1 MNGELLF
8 GANKGV
14 ERQKK
19 NSKDEEE
26 NMRRNKLWK
35 KVVAGILTV
44 SIVNSTMWSGSA
56 VMADVL
62 PGSGTD
68 VGDSTVTSEQEM
80 GSEDVENT
88 GENGNLPEENQEE
101 KVQSAEG
108 SGLYEGG
115 EILIYH
121 EQQLRAIGGGMQ
133 LHAGDASPETFGTGA
148 VLTDENGSAL
158 TYSMGATYHLVSD
171 IPLTQGMWKLPD
183 GFAGSFSGEAADE
196 ESPLY
201 DSASDTIYIYNSYQ
215 IGVILSVN
223 AQEEPV
229 MSKDMIAE
237 TFGMGQFIYP
247 EGVQDGQ
254 EYLTYSADHTYVLS
268 SRFTEQTPELK
279 STVMTQ
285 ADESEDGRKFKG
297 QVIFTDTTDNN
308 KEYILIGN
316 EAQLRAIGTGK
327 SVYTAVYQAFLSLD
341 GWQVDEKN
349 GKPIMLYGGDADL
362 DVSQNGN
369 KTYGFQQIDE
379 KGLHGIYATGR
390 CGVNQTSGEIDPNMD
405 IEDSGHKYTMEEN
418 YIIFRDI
425 ELTDSWT
432 PMMFS
437 GTMIGS
443 RNMAGI
449 DSETGAIDEGAIE
462 PVTISDVN
470 VKKSGEI
477 DLKEDAQGAGFFGT
491 IGSQPGEGENLLM
504 SKGQVEVV
512 GLHLENVTVNNSSNS
527 VKHDV
532 NILDGLLGGVSW
544 LLGLL
549 LELFKINSIS
559 ELSKMLLEGIDANPS
574 MFAAGSFAGAV
585 CGEVR
590 ISKCSVS
597 GANVTNTED
606 RTGGFIGDIQ
616 GKPLYL
622 LNEAGKLVQV
632 LADILNMIPFLGLGN
647 VVDVLLNG
655 GLVNLS
661 QLIPVGYVAPE
672 ITDCY
677 VENVNAQTG
686 IIGSDETSFNGGFAG
701 RIEGGILQNVKVIQ
715 NENDLTVKGDKFTG
729 GFAGSV
735 ADTEINGLLKSV
747 ADINF
752 DAFNN
757 QSVIAA
763 AEVSGSKNISVEAC
777 GENGKYAGGFSGYI
791 ASSYIVDSSIAN
803 LKSVSAAGGYSGGFA
818 GYISPGAFLSLGIEY
833 TEEDVVQGLLPDLTN
848 LVLGILGGAD
858 AQDQPLLSLVGLAPA
873 YLYGCQVSGAEF
885 TVSGRIYTGGF
896 AGKADGARFGTSS
909 AENLNQLKPYEKG
922 TVDYAGTA
930 RGCSVQNLKSVSAP
944 DGYTGGFLGY
954 AATASM
960 AGLLNSTLLEAG
972 SFLTVSAQDVTVSGT
987 AGGLTIS
994 SESGIAAGCCAVA
1007 VGSSFKNV
1015 QIQNLSSVSA
1025 SNDAAGFVGRAGISG
1040 LADVSSGGLDIL
1052 GLGLIEVNSLLKLA
1066 PAMQVTI
1073 ADSSVSGIDNGFT
1086 VESTDAAADTEHRA
1100 GGFISESASAA
1111 VTRANVRKLQRVST
1125 KDMENGSAG
1134 GFVGISHTGGLAE
1147 LGELSTNGVVDITGL
1162 ISAVTYLAPSYTDC
1176 TAEFIDDSGSIQV
1189 ESASAGGFAGK
1200 MESGTVDNG
1209 GAESTAVEGIS
1220 NVRGQYYAGGFA
1232 GYVTS
1237 GGLAATRGGI
1247 SLLGTTIVL
1256 EDLLSV
1262 LNVYIPEI
1270 KNAGVFSGKDGLTV
1284 TSDGK
1289 MEAEEEPETAADTDT
1304 AQDVKLYELNSGSA
1318 GGFLGYGS
1326 GVRIENS
1333 SVTNL
1338 RHTTVKAPENLSQT
1352 DGSSYFGEES
1362 HYAVK
1367 AARYAGGYVG
1377 KLDIGNAASVG
1388 NGLGALNHLV
1398 DASSIGQVLDTV
1410 SSSIKD
1416 SDVTGQPGGYSVLAD
1431 GTEGEN
1437 GRIGHAGGFAG
1448 SVNGSLIENSDSHN
1462 FEYIIG
1468 QETAGGY
1475 VGNMEPGNVAELI
1488 GDVNVLKGVLSVSN
1502 LLQAVQSFIPRIL
1515 SSSTDAV
1522 PCGGVVRAES
1532 PSGENASGGTELKGV
1547 AGGYVGHNNG
1557 GKIAG
1562 ESEKSMAKRIRS
1574 VYGFEYAG
1582 GFDGYL
1588 HNADL
1593 VETGSLSILFGLIKV
1608 SQPLTAIQAVYATE
1622 TNTGVTGPLRDLT
1635 YDEFKSWYEAVGKSG
1650 AYGDKLSG
1658 LAQSESAYNSK
1669 ISEYYYGYEVAAG
1682 RTQAEADQE
1691 KRAGS
1696 AGGYVGRMVGSVIT
1710 NSQAKDLRK
1719 VTAMRSAGGFAGE
1732 MAIGDLASVGGIEI
1746 AGLELVTA
1754 NLPVLQT
1761 FIPVIKTSSVEG
1773 YASGAEIY
1781 AAGYSGQDNEEIGN
1795 AGGYVGY
1802 VLGGTISGEKNS
1814 RCEVKNLKI
1823 ADARRYVGGFAGQ
1836 IQPGSLAAIDTS
1848 SKDGLLNKILNSV
1861 IGTTG
1866 DLASLLN
1873 ATISNITYAG
1883 VSAYGDAG
1891 FVVNGSY
1898 QIEEESVQPGDT
1910 VEETVLQATAE
1921 RKEYA
1926 KAAGGFAGMIK
1937 GGIVGK
1943 IDDADAGAVVNG
1955 VKTVT
1960 AGEYAGGFFGLAD
1973 VSAVAEV
1980 SSEGTN
1986 ILGNLLGLGAID
1998 ALDAFR
2004 TYVYDARVTGSTASG
2019 LVVNAKEG
2027 ELLEEQ
2033 DSGRYTVY
2041 SGSAG
2046 GFGGT
2051 ILNGT
2056 VKDSSVSGL
2065 KYVEAVNYSGGF
2077 IGHSGK
2083 SGIADVDNA
2092 GVLESVFGNLL
2103 GINAGIADVCG
2114 SVIKGSSVTGIPEGY
2129 TVKSRGGEG
2138 AIAGGFIGYGDLAR
2152 MSEDTAEGL
2161 KQVGSDQTAGGFI
2174 GKTTFAYLV
2183 DVGIDSKLLEGV
2195 IQVLEAL
2202 IDVLLHPD
2210 ELPENGI
2217 VHLNVPGLLE
2227 IQALYENGVL
2237 SAEILGLK
2245 ISVRVNDEVGD
2256 ERVISVNIG
2265 DSSIEIKCDKD
2276 GNLLEGEDAAVQDVI
2291 KASLIKAN
2299 RTRVD
2304 SSSVEGIENGY
2315 DVFGA
2320 GADNDSDGNGNGYTG
2335 GFVGYND
2342 EGLIEENQ
2350 MIRADTIRGA
2360 AGRVGEFSGASSLNS
2375 EYHDLKSIEGNNN
2388 LYQVYRLK
2396 TSDDLTKL
2404 YHSDGTSEI
2413 SSGYSEENLGAQ
2425 TYEVYTVTHM
2435 QLENRYTHDI
2445 LWKRAYRTTADNIIK
2460 IPVRVYVSEAQADL
2474 MLGTPTLD
2482 NVSDPDK
2489 WESGLQDPCDDEA
2502 VLTIQKIWYD
2512 NNDEA
2517 GQRPD
2522 SFQVNLEQNGKDY
2535 VPDKG
2540 YENLESMDSSMV
2552 VTDPNVWSTT
2562 VRVPANRDA
2571 GNGTYEKYTY
2581 SITEESLAEDGYIT
2595 FYETSEDGYTLYIY
2609 NYRTDELARKDTV
2622 VIDYSLPVSVDVL
2635 TNDRF
2640 DDDGIDGKAKLAGVA
2655 AVTDE
2660 NQSLLNQVTEEMQAA
2675 VNADGI
2681 YGSAKVSEE
2690 NIEYTLKSMQMET
2703 YERLMYAVKLDADI
2717 VKNGQ
2722 NYVYG
2727 ALDIIPATE
2736 IYYEDNADGV
2746 FSYYSGRTKRGTT
2759 EWSEAGNAEGGF
2771 QDTDRPGVDQVK
2783 EDVENLYG
2791 NDSHYAHDKSY
2802 SNGSSHVVT
2811 VGKENMPKNNGCY
2824 PYVEFTFK
2832 GTGFDV
2838 ISVTSVETGAVLA
2851 EVWPLSVDE
2860 ENKEVLG
2867 EEKVFSQ
2874 MENTYYGYA
2883 YEDGEWKVSEDPD
2896 DCLYQIPILKVEDL
2910 PYGTY
2915 KVKLTPTYAP
2925 LYDMPGQ
2932 GEYKVY
2938 LDAIRIYDPVNP
2950 EELTKEDPAGDY
2962 KVIQDVYREDGEN
2975 APRFTEIRDILLNAA
2990 NMSETLEE
2998 GVVFVDGNGNLAEI
3012 EDYESFGPKNEV
3024 YLDAGQSISFYLW
3037 ATEIPDQIQL
3047 SAKLVQGEEALM
3059 GIAAAAQAV
3068 SGSWEYYQ
3076 RENKEIDTYY
3086 DLYYD
3091 LIDQCVWE
3099 EKKMTAEDGTQW
3111 NYRTKFP
3118 IVIANLSDKSDGGEH
3133 VLSITNLQWTGE
3145 GNRNPDTEL
3154 VGTMPSETS
3163 LAALRAAGDNAGILL
3178 MAAADQNSVEAAYWF
3193 TAEYLPENSGDE
3205 EGGEDEE
3212 HPGDIGEPGDIGDG
3226 SSQDDSEDTQEPGD
3240 AEVPE
3245 EPEGHADG
3253 WERVGESDW
3262 KYYENGKPVVS
3273 DWVCVEEEDP
3283 YTGGKTGD
3291 VWYHMGA
3298 DGLMQRGWIVDES
3311 GWKVYLLDTNGRMM
3325 HSQWVNAPEQLSLG
3339 RPAGLY
3345 HLQSDGAV
3353 QMNGWAES
3361 VTGGV
3366 YWFCNPGSG
3375 LFEKENPAS
3384 WGNQKLF

>member
-1 MNGELLF
+1 
-8 GANKGV
+8 
-14 ERQKK
+14 
-19 NSKDEEE
+19 
-26 NMRRNKLWK
+26 MRRNKLWK
-35 KVVAGILTV
+35 KVIAGILTV
-44 SIVNSTMWSGSA
+44 SIVNSTMWSGST

-62 PGSGTD
+62 PDSGTEAAD
-68 VGDSTVTSEQEM
+68 VRDSADITEQGI
-80 GSEDVENT
+80 GSSDAGNT
-88 GENGNLPEENQEE
+88 GEGDILNEETSSAAEME
-101 KVQSAEG
+101 VQPGEG
-108 SGLYEGG
+108 SGLYEEGA
-115 EILIYH
+115 ILIYH
-121 EQQLRAIGGGMQ
+121 EQQLRAIGGGAQ
-133 LHAGDASPETFGTGA
+133 LHAGDSNPETFGTGA
-148 VLTDENGSAL
+148 VLTDEDGNVL
-158 TYSMGATYHLVSD
+158 TYGTDVVYQLVND

-183 GFAGSFSGEAADE
+183 GFTGSFSGEAADE
-196 ESPLY
+196 NSPLY

-215 IGVILSVN
+215 ISMILSAN

-229 MSKDMIAE
+229 MSQDMVAE

-268 SRFTEQTPELK
+268 ARFTEQMPELK
-279 STVMTQ
+279 SIAMTQ
-285 ADESEDGRKFKG
+285 AEESEDGRKFKG

-316 EAQLRAIGTGK
+316 EAQLRAIGTDAL
-327 SVYTAVYQAFLSLD
+327 VYTAVYQARWKLIG
-341 GWQVDEKN
+341 GWYVDEKD

-362 DVSQNGN
+362 DESQNGN
-369 KTYGFQQIDE
+369 KTYEFQHIDSAE
-379 KGLHGIYATGR
+379 AGKGR
-390 CGVNQTSGEIDPNMD
+390 RGVNQETGEIDPNMD
-405 IEDSGHKYTMEEN
+405 IEDSGHKYTMDEN

-425 ELTDSWT
+425 KLHGDWD

-443 RNMAGI
+443 VNMAGI
-449 DSETGAIDEGAIE
+449 DSETGAIDENSID
-462 PVTISDVN
+462 PVTISDVTVN
-470 VKKSGEI
+470 KSGEI

-491 IGSQPGEGENLLM
+491 IGSQPGEGENILK

-512 GLHLENVTVNNSSNS
+512 GLHLEDVTVNNSSDRVN
-527 VKHDV
+527 HDV
-532 NILDGLLGGVSW
+532 NILDGLLGGVTG
-544 LLGLL
+544 LLGLIL
-549 LELFKINSIS
+549 KLFGINSIF
-559 ELSKMLLEGIDANPS
+559 ELSEMLLKGIDANPS

-622 LNEAGKLVQV
+622 LHETGELVEV

-655 GLVNLS
+655 GLVDLS
-661 QLIPVGYVAPE
+661 ELMPAGYVAPE

-677 VENVNAQTG
+677 VENVNTQSR
-686 IIGSDETSFNGGFAG
+686 IIGSDGTSFNGGFAG

-715 NENDLTVKGDKFTG
+715 NAEDLTVKGSRFTG
-729 GFAGSV
+729 GFSGSV
-735 ADTEINGLLKSV
+735 ADTEINGLLKSLV
-747 ADINF
+747 DIDF
-752 DAFNN
+752 DAFDN
-757 QSVIAA
+757 QSVITA
-763 AEVSGSKNISVEAC
+763 AEVSGDKTISVEAL
-777 GENGKYAGGFSGYI
+777 GESGRYAGGFSGYI
-791 ASSYIVDSSIAN
+791 ASSYVVDSCITN
-803 LKSVSAAGGYSGGFA
+803 LKSVSAADGYSGGFA
-818 GYISPGAFLSLGIEY
+818 GYISPGAFMSLGKEY
-833 TEEDVVQGLLPDLTN
+833 IEEDVVQGLLPDITK
-848 LVLGILGGAD
+848 LVLKVLGGSE

-873 YLYGCQVSGAEF
+873 YLYGCQVSGTDI

-896 AGKADGARFGTSS
+896 AGKADGARFGTSTG
-909 AENLNQLKPYEKG
+909 ENLGQLKPYENG
-922 TVDYAGTA
+922 TVNYTGTA
-930 RGCSVQNLKSVSAP
+930 AGCAAQNLQEVSAP

-954 AATASM
+954 AATVNM
-960 AGLLNSTLLEAG
+960 AGLLNNTLLNAG
-972 SFLTVSAQDVTVSGT
+972 NFLTVSAEDMKINGT
-987 AGGLTIS
+987 ANGLSIHS
-994 SESGIAAGCCAVA
+994 DNGIAAGGCAVA

-1015 QIQNLSSVSA
+1015 TIQNLKSVSA

-1052 GLGLIEVNSLLKLA
+1052 GLGIIEVNSLIKLA
-1066 PAMQVTI
+1066 PAMQVTVE
-1073 ADSSVSGIDNGFT
+1073 DSSVSGIDSGFI
-1086 VESTDAAADTEHRA
+1086 VESTDTAGDVEHRA
-1100 GGFISESASAA
+1100 GGFVAESASALI
-1111 VTRANVRKLQRVST
+1111 TRSDVKKLQKVYT
-1125 KDMENGSAG
+1125 KDLESGAAG
-1134 GFVGISHTGGLAE
+1134 GFAGVSHTGGLAE
-1147 LGELSTNGVVDITGL
+1147 LGELKTDGVLAITDL
-1162 ISAVTYLAPSYTDC
+1162 ISAITYLTPSYTDC
-1176 TAEFIDDSGSIQV
+1176 TVGFIADSDSIQV
-1189 ESASAGGFAGK
+1189 ESACAGGFVGK
-1200 MESGTVDNG
+1200 MESGTVNNSG
-1209 GAESTAVEGIS
+1209 RENTAVNDIS
-1220 NVRGQYYAGGFA
+1220 NVKGKYYAGGFA
-1232 GYVTS
+1232 GYATS

-1247 SLLGTTIVL
+1247 HLLGTSIVL
-1256 EDLLSV
+1256 EDLLQV
-1262 LNVYIPEI
+1262 LNVYIPKI
-1270 KNAGVFSGKDGLTV
+1270 KNAGVRSSTGMTV

-1289 MEAEEEPETAADTDT
+1289 IEPEEEPETEADNV
-1304 AQDVKLYELNSGSA
+1304 QDIKLYEMNSGSA

-1326 GVRIENS
+1326 GVQIENS
-1333 SVTNL
+1333 SVENL
-1338 RHTTVKAPENLSQT
+1338 RHTTVKAPDDLSQT

-1367 AARYAGGYVG
+1367 AAHYAGGYVG

-1388 NGLGALNHLV
+1388 NGLGALNHLI
-1398 DASSIGQVLDTV
+1398 DATSIGQVVDMV
-1410 SSSIKD
+1410 SSSIKN
-1416 SDVTGQPGGYSVLAD
+1416 SDVTGQPGGYSVLAS
-1431 GTEGEN
+1431 GTTGEEG
-1437 GRIGHAGGFAG
+1437 GKIGHAGGFAG
-1448 SVNGSLIENSDSHN
+1448 SVDGSLIENSDSHK

-1468 QETAGGY
+1468 EETAGGY

-1488 GDVNVLKGVLSVSN
+1488 GNVNVLKGVLSVDN

-1532 PSGENASGGTELKGV
+1532 PSAENASGGTDLKGM

-1562 ESEKSMAKRIRS
+1562 ETKKSMAERIRS

-1593 VETGSLSILFGLIKV
+1593 VETGSLSLLFGLIEV
-1608 SQPLTAIQAVYATE
+1608 SNPLTAIQAVYATE
-1622 TNTGVTGPLRDLT
+1622 TNTGVTGPLRNLT
-1635 YDEFKSWYEAVGKSG
+1635 YEEFKNWYDAVGKSG
-1650 AYGDKLSG
+1650 TYGDKLKG
-1658 LAQSESAYNSK
+1658 LAQNESTYNSK
-1669 ISEYYYGYEVAAG
+1669 ISEYYYGYDVTAG
-1682 RTQAEADQE
+1682 RTQIEANQE

-1710 NSQAKDLRK
+1710 DGQAQDLRK

-1732 MAIGDLASVGGIEI
+1732 MAIGDLASVGSINI
-1746 AGLELVTA
+1746 AGLNLVST

-1781 AAGYSGQDNEEIGN
+1781 ATGYSSQGNEEIGN

-1802 VLGGTISGEKNS
+1802 ILGGTISGEEAS
-1814 RCEVKNLKI
+1814 RCEVGNLKI
-1823 ADARRYVGGFAGQ
+1823 VDARRYVGGFAGQ

-1848 SKDGLLNKILNSV
+1848 SKDGLLNQILNSV
-1861 IGTTG
+1861 IETSE

-1873 ATISNITYAG
+1873 ATISNVTYAG

-1898 QIEEESVQPGDT
+1898 KIKEESVQPGDT
-1910 VEETVLQATAE
+1910 VGEAVPQVAAE
-1921 RKEYA
+1921 KEEYA
-1926 KAAGGFAGMIK
+1926 KAAGGFAGVIK
-1937 GGIVGK
+1937 GGIIGK
-1943 IDDADAGAVVNG
+1943 IDDAKAGAVVDG

-1980 SSEGTN
+1980 SSGNTS
-1986 ILGNLLGLGAID
+1986 ILGSLLGLGAVD

-2004 TYVYDARVTGSTASG
+2004 TYIYDASVTGSKASG
-2019 LVVNAKEG
+2019 LVVNAKDG
-2027 ELLEEQ
+2027 KLLKEQ

-2046 GFGGT
+2046 GFGGA

-2056 VKDSSVSGL
+2056 VKNSSVTDL
-2065 KYVEAVNYSGGF
+2065 KYVEAANYSGGF

-2083 SGIADVDNA
+2083 SGVADVDNA
-2092 GVLESVFGNLL
+2092 DVLESVFGNLL

-2114 SVIKGSSVTGIPEGY
+2114 SVIRSSSVTGIPEGY
-2129 TVKSRGGEG
+2129 TVKSINGEG

-2152 MSEDTAEGL
+2152 MSGDTAKGL
-2161 KQVGSDQTAGGFI
+2161 KQVRSVQTAGGFI

-2183 DVGIDSKLLEGV
+2183 DVGIDSKLLEGI
-2195 IQVLEAL
+2195 IQVLEEM
-2202 IDVLLHPD
+2202 IDILLHPG
-2210 ELPENGI
+2210 ELPENGLVQVNI
-2217 VHLNVPGLLE
+2217 PGLLE

-2237 SAEILGLK
+2237 SAEVLGLK
-2245 ISVRVNDEVGD
+2245 ISVRVNEEVGD
-2256 ERVISVNIG
+2256 ERIISVNIG

-2413 SSGYSEENLGAQ
+2413 SSGYSEKKLGAQ

-2460 IPVRVYVSEAQADL
+2460 IPVRVYVSESQADL
-2474 MLGTPTLD
+2474 MLGTPTQD

-2489 WESGLQDPCDDEA
+2489 WESGIQDPCDDEA

-2522 SFQVNLEQNGKDY
+2522 SFQVNLEQDGKDY

-2552 VTDPNVWSTT
+2552 MTDPNVWSTT

-2609 NYRTDELARKDTV
+2609 NYRTPELARKDTV

-2635 TNDRF
+2635 TNDQF
-2640 DDDGIDGKAKLAGVA
+2640 DDDGIEGKAELTGVA
-2655 AVTDE
+2655 AVTAE
-2660 NQSLLNQVTEEMQAA
+2660 NQELLNHVTSEPQAA
-2675 VNADGI
+2675 S
-2681 YGSAKVSEE
+2681 SAEGMFGTAEVQEE
-2690 NIEYTLKSMQMET
+2690 NIVYTLKSMQMET
-2703 YERLMYAVKLDADI
+2703 YEKLMYAVKLDESI
-2717 VKNGQ
+2717 VKNDQ

-2736 IYYEDNADGV
+2736 IYYEDNADEIFNYQPGETA
-2746 FSYYSGRTKRGTT
+2746 GGAKT
-2759 EWSEAGNAEGGF
+2759 EWSEKGSAAGGF

-2791 NDSHYAHDKSY
+2791 NDSHYAHDASF

-2811 VGKENMPKNNGCY
+2811 VGEENMPKNKGKC
-2824 PYVEFTFK
+2824 PYVEFTFT

-2851 EVWPLSVDE
+2851 EVWPLTVNE
-2860 ENKEVLG
+2860 KNEEVLG

-2874 MENTYYGYA
+2874 MENTYYGYT
-2883 YEDGEWKVSEDPD
+2883 YENGEWKVSEDPD

-2910 PYGTY
+2910 TYGTY
-2915 KVKLTPTYAP
+2915 RVRLTPTYAP
-2925 LYDMPGQ
+2925 LYDMTEK

-2950 EELTKEDPAGDY
+2950 EKLTEANPTGDY
-2962 KVIQDVYREDGEN
+2962 KVIQDVYREDEEN

-2998 GVVFVDGNGNLAEI
+2998 GVVFVDGNGSLSEI
-3012 EDYESFGPKNEV
+3012 QDYKSFGPKNEV
-3024 YLDAGQSISFYLW
+3024 YLDAGQSVSFYLW

-3047 SAKLVQGEEALM
+3047 SAKLAHGEDAVM
-3059 GIAAAAQAV
+3059 GFAAAARNK

-3076 RENKEIDTYY
+3076 KENKDIDTYY

-3099 EKKMTAEDGTQW
+3099 EKKLTAEDGTQW
-3111 NYRTKFP
+3111 NYKTKFP
-3118 IVIANLSDKSDGGEH
+3118 IVIANLSDKHDGKEH

-3145 GNRNPDTEL
+3145 GNRNSDTEL
-3154 VGTMPSETS
+3154 VDSVP
-3163 LAALRAAGDNAGILL
+3163 AASSPAELCAAGDSAGILL
-3178 MAAADQNSVEAAYWF
+3178 MAAADQNSVKAAYWF
-3193 TAEYLPENSGDE
+3193 TAEYLPENNGDE
-3205 EGGEDEE
+3205 SN
-3212 HPGDIGEPGDIGDG
+3212 PGDPEEPEDPEEPGD
-3226 SSQDDSEDTQEPGD
+3226 
-3240 AEVPE
+3240 PE
-3245 EPEGHADG
+3245 EPEDPEGHADG
-3253 WERVGESDW
+3253 WEKVGENDW
-3262 KYYENGKPVVS
+3262 KYYKNGNPVVS

-3283 YTGGKTGD
+3283 YAGGKTGD

-3298 DGLMQRGWIVDES
+3298 DGLMQRGWIVDET

-3345 HLQSDGAV
+3345 HLQFDGAV

-3361 VTGGV
+3361 VTRGI

-3384 WGNQKLF
+3384 WGDQKLF